1 MYTKEMK
8 TYVCNMTW
16 TRIFTAT
23 FFFFYKS
30 QQLETV
36 QVQKWKN
43 GWMHCGTSVQWNTIQ
58 KEQTIDTENFRD
70 EPQKH

>member
-1 MYTKEMK
+1 MS
-8 TYVCNMTW
+8 VTW
-16 TRIFTAT
+16 LEQEYSQQL
-23 FFFFYKS
+23 FFYKS

-58 KEQTIDTENFRD
+58 KQQTIDTENFRD